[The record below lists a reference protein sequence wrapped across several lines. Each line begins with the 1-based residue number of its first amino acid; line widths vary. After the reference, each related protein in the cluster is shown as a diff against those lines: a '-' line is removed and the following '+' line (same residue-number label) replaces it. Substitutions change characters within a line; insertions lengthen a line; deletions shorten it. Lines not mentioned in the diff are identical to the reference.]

1 MTNPRLPEYCTHR
14 TRFLAVLGGSTGANA
29 ATYVGVQEQYTVHWG
44 YVNLGSDSKKLF
56 LLYHDVLLHN
66 SRTELS
72 LSGGA
77 ARPGRPCASVLLG
90 RVHVAATMSGESLN
104 PKP

>member
-1 MTNPRLPEYCTHR
+1 MQPPTWVFRNNIPCT
-14 TRFLAVLGGSTGANA
+14 
-29 ATYVGVQEQYTVHWG
+29 WG

-56 LLYHDVLLHN
+56 LLYLDVLLHN

-77 ARPGRPCASVLLG
+77 ARLGRLCASMLLG
-90 RVHVAATMSGESLN
+90 PVDVAATMSGESLN